1 MQATITPDPKFC
13 KEDIFD
19 KLEKLFENI
28 DKWFRSFRHKKEIK
42 KIQDG
47 LLSDPKLLLDTK
59 QKFEA
64 AFGVTQYSR
73 TAKQWQNLVRVY
85 GMETVCKTEKMTE
98 DQIANKM
105 IESFTKKVRS
115 IR

>member
-13 KEDIFD
+13 KEDFLD
-19 KLEKLFENI
+19 KLENLFVQI
-28 DKWFRSFRHKKEIK
+28 DKWLRSFRHKKELK

-47 LLSDPKLLLDTK
+47 LLKDPKLLLDTK

-64 AFGVTQYSR
+64 AFGVNQSSR
-73 TAKQWQNLVRVY
+73 SPKQWQNLVRVY
-85 GMETVCKTEKMTE
+85 GMETVCKTEGMTE
-98 DQIANKM
+98 DQVANKM
-105 IESFTKKVRS
+105 IESFTKRVKT